1 MANISNPAPVGQ
13 ENINLDIVTLSRFLT
28 EEQTKHPEASGD
40 FTLLCHALQF
50 SFKSI
55 AYYIRRA
62 SLINLTGLAGSS
74 NITGDDQK
82 KLDVIGNDIFIS
94 AMRGSG
100 KCRILVSEEE
110 ENLITFDEHLDARY
124 AVVCDPIDGSS
135 NLDAGVSVGTIF
147 GIFQLPDELMG
158 ATKIGAE
165 ALLHPGTS
173 LVASGFTMYGASAQ
187 LVITMRGGGVN
198 GFTLENSL
206 GEFILTHPN
215 MRLPDA
221 RSIYSV
227 NEGNSMYWEEW
238 CNKYFHSLKYPED
251 GGKPYSARYI
261 GSMVADAYRTLLYGG
276 IFAYPA
282 DSKSPKGK
290 LRILYECAPMAMV
303 FENAGGLAVNS
314 RMERLMDVVPEHIHD
329 KSGVFLGSK
338 DEVQKVIDMYNKYKK

>member
-1 MANISNPAPVGQ
+1 MSPGAPPVGQ
-13 ENINLDIVTLSRFLT
+13 ENINTDIVTLSRFLT
-28 EEQTKHPEASGD
+28 EEQTKYPDASGD

-100 KCRILVSEEE
+100 KCRIIVSEEE
-110 ENLITFDEHLDARY
+110 EEVIKFDEYPNARY

-147 GIFQLPDELMG
+147 GVFLLPDDL
-158 ATKIGAE
+158 IGKSVGPQD
-165 ALLHPGTS
+165 LLHPGTS

-215 MRLPDA
+215 MKLPPK

-227 NEGNSMYWEEW
+227 NEGNSMYWDEW
-238 CNKYFHSLKYPED
+238 CNEYFRSLKYPPE
-251 GGKPYSARYI
+251 GEKPYSARYI

-290 LRILYECAPMAMV
+290 LRILYECAPMAML

-314 RMERLMDVVPEHIHD
+314 RMERLMEVVPENIHD

-338 DEVQKVIDMYNKYKK
+338 DEVQKVIDTYNKYQKK